1 MSQASLLP
9 PAPCPFVFRDHQIR
23 TVIKKEQ
30 PWFIAKD
37 VCSALGMG
45 WNGTVLANIP
55 MDWQRM
61 RKFRTLSRGSQNLK
75 IISEPAVYK
84 LAFRSNKEDA
94 DAFTNWIA
102 SEVVPSIRKTGAYSV
117 QSGPKALPEPEAPCL
132 SKRGDPNRKALTTL
146 ISTWVDVSPFGYRA
160 AWQQVNAHF
169 RVSSVDELT
178 WEQVNT
184 ACVWVQERIDRARLD
199 SLPRFTEPEGELSG
213 ATAQLFTP
221 QIERT
226 RALLDMCVTM
236 LGKTKEHISMDAGTM
251 NAHLKAN
258 VLGDDLS
265 RAICN
270 QVSAAQA
277 ALDIATCNIE
287 AAWQINRAS
296 VKASQMQG
304 L

>member
-1 MSQASLLP
+1 MSQASLLS

-23 TVIKKEQ
+23 TATKDEQ
-30 PWFIAKD
+30 FWFVAKD
-37 VCSALGMG
+37 VCAALGIS
-45 WNGTVLANIP
+45 WSSATLKPIP
-55 MDWQRM
+55 TDWQGVMNFITPSGNQRL
-61 RKFRTLSRGSQNLK
+61 RT
-75 IISEPAVYK
+75 ISEPAVYK

-102 SEVVPSIRKTGAYSV
+102 SEVVPSIRKTGAYSA

-169 RVSSVDELT
+169 RVSGVDELT

-213 ATAQLFTP
+213 ATAQLFRP

-226 RALLDMCVTM
+226 RALLDMCATM

-296 VKASQMQG
+296 IKASQMQG